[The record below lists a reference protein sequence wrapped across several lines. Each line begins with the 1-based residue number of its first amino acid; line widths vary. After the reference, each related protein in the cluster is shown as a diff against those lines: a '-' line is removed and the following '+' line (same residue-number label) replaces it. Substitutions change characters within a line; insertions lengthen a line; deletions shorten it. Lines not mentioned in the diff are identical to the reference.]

1 MKHLRYNYRI
11 YPTVE
16 QQSMLNQIGGSCRY
30 IWNYYLNK
38 EMERYKLD
46 NKFNFFNKNSK
57 DLTSL
62 KQNIEWLKIP
72 PAIAL
77 QQTIR
82 NLDQSLRQ
90 SFKNANSRKGFPTFK
105 KKKFNSTSFNLTM
118 ISSNNFINDNIFKI
132 PKIGEVK
139 IKLHRKPPSD
149 FKSCAVKQKAGKWY
163 VSFVVKKEC
172 KQKQPISSAIGIDM
186 NSKDLVLL
194 QKVK

>member
-1 MKHLRYNYRI
+1 MQNLRYNYRI
-11 YPTVE
+11 YPSDE
-16 QQSMLNQIGGSCRY
+16 QLSLLKQAGGSCRY
-30 IWNYYLNK
+30 IWNYFLAK
-38 EMERYKLD
+38 EMAQYEQD
-46 NKFNFFNKNSK
+46 NTFNFVSKNSK

-72 PAIAL
+72 PSTAL
-77 QQTIR
+77 QQTLR
-82 NLDQSLRQ
+82 NLDHSLKQ